1 VADQVNASENEEPD
15 QPVDACLIPSQLL
28 AAELLRRLVESA
40 QAAPVGG
47 GSDARFV
54 TREGRTARRLH
65 AEREQAAQARWMV
78 WWNCA

>member
-1 VADQVNASENEEPD
+1 MAAQPPGNLDRHRDIVSQETTAVLSSEKD
-15 QPVDACLIPSQLL
+15 CGL
-28 AAELLRRLVESA
+28 